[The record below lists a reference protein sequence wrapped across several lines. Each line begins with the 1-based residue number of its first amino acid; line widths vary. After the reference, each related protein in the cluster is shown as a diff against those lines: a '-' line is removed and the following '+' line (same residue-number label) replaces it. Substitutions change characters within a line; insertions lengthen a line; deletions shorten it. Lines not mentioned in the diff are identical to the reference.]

1 MVEQV
6 IGQQTNDQDESILD
20 GMIRELQRE
29 QDLRLIN
36 EGETPPNPPLNRSH
50 SVNGGQCPSL
60 ISISSFLIG
69 RTDQSVNVSYE
80 TVSLRMLFSPLPV
93 HLVNPVEQWDVL
105 WIPTEELQIYG
116 AAEGTQW
123 SDWAV
128 SDCLELLDWNYSC
141 YKPVS

>member
-60 ISISSFLIG
+60 ISISSFLITG
-69 RTDQSVNVSYE
+69 RTDQSVKVRYE
-80 TVSLRMLFSPLPV
+80 MVSLRMLFSPLLV
-93 HLVNPVEQWDVL
+93 HLVNPC
-105 WIPTEELQIYG
+105 G
-116 AAEGTQW
+116 AVGCSVDSNRGITNLRG
-123 SDWAV
+123 S
-128 SDCLELLDWNYSC
+128 
-141 YKPVS
+141 